1 MNDRLTTLFET
12 TIRRHVAP
20 AAHVTGFMERPSG
33 KQGYSGA
40 TIRIYDV
47 DVMDNATH
55 SVVPLVTKD
64 VGSVERETLAVLG
77 QQSHPNVPYSCCLDP
92 HDDQPSLL
100 CMQYIGSNGSAD
112 QASVAEQAAV
122 GLARIHAA
130 NLGRGEELRWLPRA
144 DHDYVNGGFI
154 LENWRDTW
162 ALTLPDEEFAAVYGE
177 YTAPLNRAAEQ
188 FLASMD
194 ELWEAGDS
202 LTLVH
207 GDLHAGNVLVEGG
220 TPYFIDWEQSRYGTL
235 YFDLPNYFTLEQSLA
250 YRDALEERGHTLP
263 HQSFVRHY
271 GETARMIGFKYMG
284 FWLERWRR
292 GGADRLQ
299 SRDVIT
305 SLINTALNGH
315 SVT

>member
-1 MNDRLTTLFET
+1 MNDRLTMLFET
-12 TIRRHVAP
+12 TIRRHVVPTAR
-20 AAHVTGFMERPSG
+20 VTGFTERPSG

-47 DVMDNATH
+47 DAIDNATGFIL
-55 SVVPLVTKD
+55 PLVTKD

-77 QQSHPNVPYSCCLDP
+77 QQSHPNVPYSCSLDP

-100 CMQYIGSNGSAD
+100 CMQYIEATGSAT
-112 QASVAEQAAV
+112 QSSTSEQAAV

-130 NLGRGEELRWLPRA
+130 NLGQGDKLRWLPRA
-144 DHDYVNGGFI
+144 DHAYVNGGFI

-162 ALTLPDEEFAAVYGE
+162 SLTMQDEEFAAAYGE
-177 YTAPLNRAAEQ
+177 FTAPLNRAAER
-188 FLASMD
+188 FLVSMD

-207 GDLHAGNVLVEGG
+207 GDLHAGNVLIGGG
-220 TPYFIDWEQSRYGTL
+220 TPYFIDWEQARYGTL
-235 YFDLPNYFTLEQSLA
+235 YFDLPNYFTLEQSLV
-250 YRDALEERGHTLP
+250 YRDAFEDLGYTLP
-263 HQSFVRHY
+263 PESFIRHY
-271 GETARMIGFKYMG
+271 RETARLIGFKYMG

-299 SRDVIT
+299 SRDIIT

-315 SVT
+315 SMA